1 MGFFSNLKNSIT
13 GGWADVQVTTTR
25 AVRGAPMQVTVEVAV
40 RSDDIKVKDVYV
52 VLECHE
58 IVEIDNYRSHD
69 HDDAGDID
77 YTDIHEDVEL
87 FEQRV
92 SLAREVALTAGSKQV
107 YEGRVDLP
115 DHLPPSYRGRNAEI
129 RWQVLAALDMKGND
143 PDSGWQ
149 QLDVR

>member
-13 GGWADVQVTTTR
+13 GGWADVRVTTTR

-77 YTDIHEDVEL
+77 YTDIHEHVEL
-87 FEQRV
+87 FGQRV
-92 SLAREVALTAGSKQV
+92 ATTRRTL
-107 YEGRVDLP
+107 
-115 DHLPPSYRGRNAEI
+115 NAPG
-129 RWQVLAALDMKGND
+129 LL
-143 PDSGWQ
+143 SGFP
-149 QLDVR
+149 